1 MIFFKNKSFSKSA
14 FHSDSTSSSTSVYT
28 VNKLL
33 FVAGV
38 GWLFDAMDVGL
49 LAFILAALK
58 QDWGLSAAQLGIIGS
73 VNSIGM
79 ALGAFIFGIYA
90 DKKGRK
96 SAFFI
101 TLLMFSVASGLSAF
115 AWGLGSLLI
124 LRFFIG
130 MGLGGE
136 LPVASTLVSEN
147 VPPEI
152 RGRIVVLLESFWAV
166 GWIVAALIAFFLIPL
181 PVIGWRGAMI
191 LSALPAFYAL
201 YLRFN
206 LPTSLNDRHLTVD
219 TQKESICY
227 KIQSV
232 WSATFRQRTLML
244 WIVWFCVVFSYYGM
258 FLWLPSVMMMKGF
271 DMVKS
276 FGYILIMTL
285 AQLPGYF
292 SVAWLIE
299 RLGRKWVLVIYL
311 LGTLISGYLFGI
323 VQSANQLLLS
333 GMLLSFF
340 NLGAWGAM
348 YAYTPEQYTA
358 HIRGT
363 GVGMAAAVGRI
374 GGILG
379 PLMVGLFVS
388 LGFSVGLIF
397 SLFSFAILL
406 AIIAIILLGRET
418 KQSLLQ

>member
-1 MIFFKNKSFSKSA
+1 MENLKTTLL
-14 FHSDSTSSSTSVYT
+14 ST
-28 VNKLL
+28 NKLL
-33 FVAGV
+33 LVAGT

-49 LAFILAALK
+49 LSFILAALK
-58 QDWGLSAAQLGIIGS
+58 QDWGLSPAQLGWIGS

-79 ALGAFIFGIYA
+79 AVGAFVFGIYA

-96 SAFFI
+96 SAFLF
-101 TLLMFSVASGLSAF
+101 TLLMFSIASGLSAF

-136 LPVASTLVSEN
+136 LPVASTLVSES
-147 VPPEI
+147 VAPQV

-166 GWIVAALIAFFLIPL
+166 GWVLAALIAYFLIPM
-181 PVIGWRGAMI
+181 PSVGWRGAMI
-191 LSALPAFYAL
+191 LCAIPAFYAL

-206 LPTSLNDRHLTVD
+206 LPDSPTYNQLNSTIK
-219 TQKESICY
+219 KESVLS
-227 KIQSV
+227 KIQTLLSKD
-232 WSATFRQRTLML
+232 FRNRTLML

-276 FGYILIMTL
+276 FEYILIMTI

-299 RLGRKWVLVIYL
+299 RVGRKWILVIYL
-311 LGTLISGYLFGI
+311 LGTLISAYLFGAAESI
-323 VQSANQLLLS
+323 NQLLIY
-333 GMLLSFF
+333 GALLSFF

-348 YAYTPEQYTA
+348 YAYTPEQYVTN
-358 HIRGT
+358 IRAT
-363 GVGMAAAVGRI
+363 GSGMAASIGRI

-379 PLMVGLFVS
+379 PLMVGLLMAYNISVS
-388 LGFSVGLIF
+388 TIFTLF
-397 SLFSFAILL
+397 SLSILIAVL
-406 AIIAIILLGRET
+406 AIVVLGKET
-418 KQSLLQ
+418 KQTVLK